1 MKTEKYND
9 KKQQESWTRRGSF
22 HITPEP
28 QKYNELHP
36 IQRFDSIQSDS
47 NYKKKRIN
55 SGKWHPTKE

>member
-9 KKQQESWTRRGSF
+9 KKQQESWTRLGSF

-47 NYKKKRIN
+47 NYKKKEN
-55 SGKWHPTKE
+55 